1 MKILHSVTKHW
12 LAIAIIALLATT
24 ATSCSDGENE
34 PEENRA
40 ISFDGVDDYIDL
52 GNIYDDLGFPLTISA
67 WVWLDPTATSPSGSI
82 PIFDSQEGL
91 AVYHGF
97 GFVTSTTSNI
107 GISYGDGQGENHSAY
122 RRSKSATFAPTTG
135 RWVNYTGII
144 RGATDMDLYV
154 DGINVGG
161 SYVGTSALPMKS
173 NSSSETAKVGLIR
186 QNGITIRFKGKIDEL
201 RIWKRSLTPTE
212 VEHVI
217 HTKLDE
223 TENGLI
229 GYWNFDEAEGT
240 AVLDKSI
247 NKFDGVLMGNPTR
260 VSSDVPV
267 E

>member
-1 MKILHSVTKHW
+1 MKILHSVTKRC
-12 LAIAIIALLATT
+12 LAIATIALLATI
-24 ATSCSDGENE
+24 TSCEVDDT
-34 PEENRA
+34 PKENRA

-67 WVWLDPTATSPSGSI
+67 WVWLDPTATSTSGSI

-91 AVYHGF
+91 AMYNGF

-107 GISYGDGQGENHSAY
+107 GISYGDGQGENNSAY

-201 RIWKRSLTPTE
+201 RIWKRSLTSTE
-212 VEHVI
+212 VENVI

-229 GYWNFDEAEGT
+229 GYWNFDEDGGT
-240 AVLDKSI
+240 AVLDKST
-247 NKFDGVLMGNPTR
+247 NKFEGTLVGNPTR
-260 VSSDVPV
+260 VASDVPV